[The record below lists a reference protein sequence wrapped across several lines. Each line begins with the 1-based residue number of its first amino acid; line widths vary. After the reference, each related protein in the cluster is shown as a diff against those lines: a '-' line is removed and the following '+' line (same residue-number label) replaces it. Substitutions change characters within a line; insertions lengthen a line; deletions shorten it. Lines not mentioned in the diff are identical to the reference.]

1 MTQGGSNLRTKLLLG
16 ACLVSVMPLTA
27 WAVDPLGFYLGAGAG
42 ESTVQSTS
50 LLPIEVYEHPTGWK
64 VFAGWR
70 PIQMFGAEIEYVDLG
85 SRNSTYTSYV
95 NATSNSQHASA
106 SAVGAFL
113 VGYLPQPL
121 PYLDFYGKVGAAD
134 LHTSISNTTTAY
146 PLPLSCGLPC
156 TTLSRQNTSDVRF
169 AYAAGVQMKFGA
181 PAVRLEY
188 QGFTTSG
195 GDQSLLSLDLA
206 WNF

>member
-1 MTQGGSNLRTKLLLG
+1 VRIIKLLG
-16 ACLVSVMPLTA
+16 AGLVFGTPLAA
-27 WAVDPLGFYLGAGAG
+27 WAVDPLGFYVGAGAG
-42 ESTVQSTS
+42 ESTLQSTS
-50 LLPIEVYEHPTGWK
+50 LLPVQVYEHPTAWK

-70 PIQMFGAEIEYVDLG
+70 PIQMFGAEVEYVDLG
-85 SRNSTYTSYV
+85 RRNSTYISS
-95 NATSNSQHASA
+95 ATGTINSQHASA
-106 SAVGAFL
+106 SAVGALL

-121 PYLDFYGKVGAAD
+121 PYLDFYGKVGVAD
-134 LHTSISNTTTAY
+134 LHTNISNTTTTY
-146 PLPLSCGLPC
+146 PVSCGVAC
-156 TTLSRQNTSDVRF
+156 TTALGQNTSNVRF
-169 AYAAGVQMKFGA
+169 AYAAGMQMKFGA

>member
-1 MTQGGSNLRTKLLLG
+1 MRIIKVLG
-16 ACLVSVMPLTA
+16 AGLLFGTPLAA
-27 WAVDPLGFYLGAGAG
+27 WAVDPLGFYVGAGAG
-42 ESTVQSTS
+42 ESTLQSTS
-50 LLPIEVYEHPTGWK
+50 LLPVQVYEHPTAWK

-70 PIQMFGAEIEYVDLG
+70 PIQMFGAEVEYVDLG
-85 SRNSTYTSYV
+85 HRNSTYISA
-95 NATSNSQHASA
+95 ATDTINSQHASA

-134 LHTSISNTTTAY
+134 LHTNISNTTTTY
-146 PLPLSCGLPC
+146 PVSCGVPC
-156 TTLSRQNTSDVRF
+156 TTALGQNTSNVRF
-169 AYAAGVQMKFGA
+169 AYAAGMQMKFGA

>member
-1 MTQGGSNLRTKLLLG
+1 MRIIPLLG
-16 ACLVSVMPLTA
+16 ASLVAVMPLTA
-27 WAVDPLGFYLGAGAG
+27 WAVDPFGFYVGAGVG

-50 LLPIEVYEHPTGWK
+50 LFPVQVYEHPTGWK

-70 PIQMFGAEIEYVDLG
+70 PIQMFGAEVEYVDLG
-85 SRNSTYTSYV
+85 SRTRSYTSNV

-134 LHTSISNTTTAY
+134 LHTNVSNTTTTY
-146 PLPLSCGLPC
+146 PLPPSCGLGC
-156 TTLSRQNTSDVRF
+156 TTQSGQNTSNVRF
-169 AYAAGVQMKFGA
+169 AYAAGMQLKFGA

-195 GDQSLLSLDLA
+195 GDQSLFSLDLA

>member
-1 MTQGGSNLRTKLLLG
+1 MRMISLLG
-16 ACLVSVMPLTA
+16 ACLVSVTPLTA
-27 WAVDPLGFYLGAGAG
+27 WADDPFGFYVGAGVG
-42 ESTVQSTS
+42 ESTLQSTS
-50 LLPIEVYEHPTGWK
+50 LLPVKVYEHPTGWK

-70 PIQMFGAEIEYVDLG
+70 PIQMFGAEVEYVDLG
-85 SRNSTYTSYV
+85 SRNSTYTSYA

-106 SAVGAFL
+106 SAVGAYL

-121 PYLDFYGKVGAAD
+121 PYLDFYGKVGGAD
-134 LHTSISNTTTAY
+134 LHTNISNTTTTY
-146 PLPLSCGLPC
+146 PLSCGLPC
-156 TTLSRQNTSDVRF
+156 TTLSGQNTSEVRF
-169 AYAAGVQMKFGA
+169 AYAAGVQLKFGA

-195 GDQSLLSLDLA
+195 NDQSLLSLDLA

>member
-1 MTQGGSNLRTKLLLG
+1 MRTVSLLSAVLVLG
-16 ACLVSVMPLTA
+16 MGIAPAA
-27 WAVDPLGFYLGAGAG
+27 WALDPLGFYVGAGAG

-50 LLPIEVYEHPTGWK
+50 LFPVQVYEHPTGWK

-70 PIQMFGAEIEYVDLG
+70 PIQMFGAEVEYVDLG

-95 NATSNSQHASA
+95 NATRTSQHASA

-134 LHTSISNTTTAY
+134 LHTNISTATTTY
-146 PLPLSCGLPC
+146 PFSCGLPC
-156 TTLSRQNTSDVRF
+156 MTQSGQNTSNVRF
-169 AYAAGVQMKFGA
+169 AYAAGVQLKFGA

>member
-1 MTQGGSNLRTKLLLG
+1 VRTKLLLG
-16 ACLVSVMPLTA
+16 ACVASVMPLTA
-27 WAVDPLGFYLGAGAG
+27 WALDPLDFYVGAGAG
-42 ESTVQSTS
+42 ESTLQSQAAQP
-50 LLPIEVYEHPTGWK
+50 LQIYEHPTGWK

-70 PIQMFGAEIEYVDLG
+70 PVEMFGAELEYANLG
-85 SRNSTYTSYV
+85 SRNSTYVGTQI
-95 NATSNSQHASA
+95 NSEHASG
-106 SAVGAFL
+106 SAVTAFA

-121 PYLDFYGKVGAAD
+121 PYLDFYGKIGLARLRTNATD
-134 LHTSISNTTTAY
+134 SYGPN
-146 PLPLSCGLPC
+146 CGPHVC
-156 TTLSRQNTSDVRF
+156 TQYLGFAGGDATRTEF
-169 AYAAGVQMKFGA
+169 AYAAGVQLKFGA

>member
-1 MTQGGSNLRTKLLLG
+1 VRSRLLLA
-16 ACLVSVMPLTA
+16 ACLASGLPLTA
-27 WAVDPLGFYLGAGAG
+27 WALDPLGFYVGAGAG

-50 LLPIEVYEHPTGWK
+50 LLPLQVYEHPTGWK

-70 PIQMFGAEIEYVDLG
+70 PVQMFGAEVEYVDLG
-85 SRNSTYTSYV
+85 SRNSTHNNYAV
-95 NATSNSQHASA
+95 GLSNSQHASA
-106 SAVGAFL
+106 SAVGAFA

-121 PYLDFYGKVGAAD
+121 PDLDFYGKIGVARLETNLTNALGVISCPAGNVCDVPGPAVSGGAAT
-134 LHTSISNTTTAY
+134 HAS
-146 PLPLSCGLPC
+146 
-156 TTLSRQNTSDVRF
+156 F
-169 AYAAGVQMKFGA
+169 AYAAGVQFRFGA

-188 QGFTTSG
+188 QGFTTSS

>member
-1 MTQGGSNLRTKLLLG
+1 VRIIKVLG

-42 ESTVQSTS
+42 ESTLQSTS
-50 LLPIEVYEHPTGWK
+50 LLPVQVYEHPSAWK

-70 PIQMFGAEIEYVDLG
+70 PIQMFGAEVEYADLG
-85 SRNSTYTSYV
+85 SRNSSYTSFV
-95 NATSNSQHASA
+95 NATSNYQHASA

-134 LHTSISNTTTAY
+134 LHTNISNTTTAY
-146 PLPLSCGLPC
+146 PPPLSCGPAC
-156 TTLSRQNTSDVRF
+156 TTVLGQNTSNVRF
-169 AYAAGVQMKFGA
+169 AYAAGMQLKFGA

-188 QGFTTSG
+188 LGFTTSG

>member
-1 MTQGGSNLRTKLLLG
+1 MRTVSFLG
-16 ACLVSVMPLTA
+16 ACLVLGMSPA
-27 WAVDPLGFYLGAGAG
+27 WAVDPLGFYVGAGVG
-42 ESTVQSTS
+42 ESTLQSQAAE
-50 LLPIEVYEHPTGWK
+50 PIQIYERPTGWK

-70 PIQMFGAEIEYVDLG
+70 PVQMFGAELEYANLG
-85 SRNSTYTSYV
+85 SRNSTYLGTEV
-95 NATSNSQHASA
+95 NSVHASG
-106 SAVGAFL
+106 SAITAFA

-121 PYLDFYGKVGAAD
+121 PYLDFYGKIGLGRLRTNNTDFYGPNCGQGVCPLFVGFVGGD
-134 LHTSISNTTTAY
+134 TTRTE
-146 PLPLSCGLPC
+146 
-156 TTLSRQNTSDVRF
+156 F
-169 AYAAGVQMKFGA
+169 AYAAGMQLKFGA

>member
-1 MTQGGSNLRTKLLLG
+1 MRVLKFLG
-16 ACLVSVMPLTA
+16 ACLVLGTPLTS
-27 WAVDPLGFYLGAGAG
+27 WALDPLGFYVGAGAG

-50 LLPIEVYEHPTGWK
+50 LLPVEVYEHPTGWK

-70 PIQMFGAEIEYVDLG
+70 PIDMFGAEVEYINLG
-85 SRNSTYTSYV
+85 SKDSNYS
-95 NATSNSQHASA
+95 ATLGQHGSA
-106 SAVGAFL
+106 SAVAAFA

-121 PYLDFYGKVGAAD
+121 PYLDFYGKVGIANLRTNISTTYTGGCPVGGGCPTGAAQD
-134 LHTSISNTTTAY
+134 QTRAN
-146 PLPLSCGLPC
+146 
-156 TTLSRQNTSDVRF
+156 F
-169 AYAAGVQMKFGA
+169 AYAAGVQLKFGA